1 VNRSEFSQDGLRI
14 ASNRAADFMALAIVG
29 AVLAVLLL
37 VAREAAAPLET
48 RRAIDLSWRSLPGYA
63 ALSLGRGFAAY
74 ALSLAFTLIYGTI
87 AARVPRAE
95 RLMMPALDVFQS
107 VPVLGFLPGLVL
119 AMSHLFP
126 TREAGLIRPTSGQVL
141 AKGQVL
147 DGVLPGVSLVFQSV
161 ALFPW
166 LTAKQN
172 VALALVNR
180 SMAAAERDKLVARSL
195 ALVGLAGNEDSFPRE
210 LSGGMK
216 QRVGIA
222 RALVS
227 EPELL
232 CMDEPF
238 SALDVFTA
246 EGLRAELYNLWTASR
261 VDPASHPH
269 LSPLRGILLI
279 THLIEEAVFLADRI
293 IVMGANPGTIREV
306 VANRLPHPRDSQSA
320 PFLEMVRH
328 IHNIIIAEHLPDS
341 PADRVGMPVA
351 APTAITTAITTDGV
365 GGAGSTDD
373 AGKAG
378 SAVASAAASGPEKV
392 GGELAETAASA
403 EVGGSAVEIE
413 PVPAVHI
420 GEILGL
426 LEIVHDHAD
435 NMNVFALHELTSHD
449 FGHTLAIATAAEML
463 DFVDTPKERVLLT
476 PLGLAIVGQHVGGR
490 KAIVRRQL
498 RRLRLFQL
506 ALGTVRSA
514 AEGRMAR
521 REFEMLL
528 AERVPSHHGPD
539 LFDTLINWGRFA
551 ELLAF
556 DPASGFMTLG
566 AAADEPT

>member
-1 VNRSEFSQDGLRI
+1 MANPNRPRTAEPLCEARHVSI
-14 ASNRAADFMALAIVG
+14 AFGPKGKRRVLDDVSLAIYPDEIA
-29 AVLAVLLL
+29 AVLGPSGCGKSTLLRVL
-37 VAREAAAPLET
+37 
-48 RRAIDLSWRSLPGYA
+48 
-63 ALSLGRGFAAY
+63 
-74 ALSLAFTLIYGTI
+74 
-87 AARVPRAE
+87 
-95 RLMMPALDVFQS
+95 
-107 VPVLGFLPGLVL
+107 
-119 AMSHLFP
+119 
-126 TREAGLIRPTSGQVL
+126 AGLIRPTSGQVL
-141 AKGQVL
+141 AKGQML

-172 VALALVNR
+172 VELALVNR

-261 VDPASHPH
+261 ADPASHPH
-269 LSPLRGILLI
+269 LSPLRGILLV

-341 PADRVGMPVA
+341 PAERVDAPVA
-351 APTAITTAITTDGV
+351 VPTAITTDG
-365 GGAGSTDD
+365 
-373 AGKAG
+373 AG
-378 SAVASAAASGPEKV
+378 SAVASAAGAVAPAAASGPEKV
-392 GGELAETAASA
+392 GSELAETAASA
-403 EVGGSAVEIE
+403 EVGGSAEEIE

-463 DFVDTPKERVLLT
+463 DFVDTPKERVVLT
-476 PLGLAIVGQHVGGR
+476 HLGLAIVGQHAGGR

-498 RRLRLFQL
+498 RRLGLFQL

-514 AEGRMAR
+514 VEGRMAR
-521 REFEMLL
+521 REFETLL
-528 AERVPSHHGPD
+528 AERVPSHHGSD
-539 LFDTLINWGRFA
+539 LFDTLIDWGRYA

-566 AAADEPT
+566 AAAHELP

>member
-1 VNRSEFSQDGLRI
+1 
-14 ASNRAADFMALAIVG
+14 MALAIVG

-48 RRAIDLSWRSLPGYA
+48 RRSIDLSWRSLPGYA

-74 ALSLAFTLIYGTI
+74 ALSLAFMLIYGTI

-126 TREAGLIRPTSGQVL
+126 TREAGLIRPNSGQVF
-141 AKGQVL
+141 AKGRVL

-180 SMAAAERDKLVARSL
+180 SMAAAERDTLVARSL

-261 VDPASHPH
+261 ADPASHPH

-293 IVMGANPGTIREV
+293 
-306 VANRLPHPRDSQSA
+306 
-320 PFLEMVRH
+320 
-328 IHNIIIAEHLPDS
+328 
-341 PADRVGMPVA
+341 
-351 APTAITTAITTDGV
+351 
-365 GGAGSTDD
+365 
-373 AGKAG
+373 
-378 SAVASAAASGPEKV
+378 
-392 GGELAETAASA
+392 
-403 EVGGSAVEIE
+403 
-413 PVPAVHI
+413 
-420 GEILGL
+420 
-426 LEIVHDHAD
+426 
-435 NMNVFALHELTSHD
+435 
-449 FGHTLAIATAAEML
+449 
-463 DFVDTPKERVLLT
+463 
-476 PLGLAIVGQHVGGR
+476 
-490 KAIVRRQL
+490 
-498 RRLRLFQL
+498 L

-539 LFDTLINWGRFA
+539 LFDTLIDWGRFA

>member
-1 VNRSEFSQDGLRI
+1 VLDDVS
-14 ASNRAADFMALAIVG
+14 LAIYPDEIA
-29 AVLAVLLL
+29 AVLGPSGCGKSTLLRVL
-37 VAREAAAPLET
+37 
-48 RRAIDLSWRSLPGYA
+48 
-63 ALSLGRGFAAY
+63 
-74 ALSLAFTLIYGTI
+74 
-87 AARVPRAE
+87 
-95 RLMMPALDVFQS
+95 
-107 VPVLGFLPGLVL
+107 
-119 AMSHLFP
+119 
-126 TREAGLIRPTSGQVL
+126 AGLIRPTSGQVL

-180 SMAAAERDKLVARSL
+180 NMAAAERDKLVARSL

-261 VDPASHPH
+261 ADPASHPH

-351 APTAITTAITTDGV
+351 APTAITTAITTDG
-365 GGAGSTDD
+365 AGTTDDAASTDD
-373 AGKAG
+373 AGKAVS
-378 SAVASAAASGPEKV
+378 SAVGAVVSAAASGPEKI
-392 GGELAETAASA
+392 GSELAEAAASA

-420 GEILGL
+420 GEVLGL

-463 DFVDTPKERVLLT
+463 DFVDTPKERVVLT
-476 PLGLAIVGQHVGGR
+476 PLGLAIVGQHAGGR

-498 RRLRLFQL
+498 RRLGLFQL
-506 ALGTVRSA
+506 ALDTVRSA

-539 LFDTLINWGRFA
+539 LFDTLIDWGRFA

>member
-1 VNRSEFSQDGLRI
+1 MANPNRPQI
-14 ASNRAADFMALAIVG
+14 AEPLCEARHVSISFGPKGSRRVLDDVSLAIYPDEIA
-29 AVLAVLLL
+29 AVLGPSGCGKSTLLRVL
-37 VAREAAAPLET
+37 
-48 RRAIDLSWRSLPGYA
+48 
-63 ALSLGRGFAAY
+63 
-74 ALSLAFTLIYGTI
+74 
-87 AARVPRAE
+87 
-95 RLMMPALDVFQS
+95 
-107 VPVLGFLPGLVL
+107 
-119 AMSHLFP
+119 
-126 TREAGLIRPTSGQVL
+126 AGLIRPNSGQVL
-141 AKGQVL
+141 AKGRVL

-172 VALALVNR
+172 VELALVNR
-180 SMAAAERDKLVARSL
+180 SMAAAERDTLVARSL

-222 RALVS
+222 RALVN

-261 VDPASHPH
+261 ADPASHPH

-320 PFLEMVRH
+320 PFLEMVRR
-328 IHNIIIAEHLPDS
+328 IHNIIIAEHLPDVPTERVGAPVAEPAAATS
-341 PADRVGMPVA
+341 AGAAAPADVGA
-351 APTAITTAITTDGV
+351 T
-365 GGAGSTDD
+365 GGPAGL
-373 AGKAG
+373 G
-378 SAVASAAASGPEKV
+378 SAV
-392 GGELAETAASA
+392 AETAASA
-403 EVGGSAVEIE
+403 EVGGTAVEIE

-463 DFVDTPKERVLLT
+463 DFVDTPKERVVLT

-498 RRLRLFQL
+498 RRLGLFQL

-521 REFEMLL
+521 WEFEMLL

-539 LFDTLINWGRFA
+539 LFDTLIDWGRFA

-556 DPASGFMTLG
+556 DPASRFMTLG
-566 AAADEPT
+566 AAANEPT